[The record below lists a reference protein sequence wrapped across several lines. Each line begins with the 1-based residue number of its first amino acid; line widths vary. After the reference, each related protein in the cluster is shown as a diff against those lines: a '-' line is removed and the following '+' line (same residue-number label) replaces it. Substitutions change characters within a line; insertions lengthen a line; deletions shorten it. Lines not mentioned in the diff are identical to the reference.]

1 MKQLTLFESE
11 DASIDA
17 RSNADANTSTHSN
30 ASGKGIFFPCPTARE
45 MPIGEARCN
54 HIEHC
59 SECQRL
65 IQELDKE
72 VGYERKRK
80 GLL

>member
-11 DASIDA
+11 DTH
-17 RSNADANTSTHSN
+17 SNVNTSTDANAHS
-30 ASGKGIFFPCPTARE
+30 SGHRIFFPCPTAQKME
-45 MPIGEARCN
+45 IGEARCN

-65 IQELDKE
+65 IRELDKE
-72 VGYERKRK
+72 VHYATEITTY
-80 GLL
+80 